1 MYEQDL
7 RPPDPPEPPGGG
19 LDALDALVEAG
30 GFHRLVPAW
39 VPREFAPPTMELTL
53 RVAHGLRRLT
63 DERQ

>member
-1 MYEQDL
+1 MYEQEP
-7 RPPDPPEPPGGG
+7 RQPDPPEPPGGDVG
-19 LDALDALVEAG
+19 ALVALVETG